1 LVEFTGIPEVLII
14 GLTILFVFS
23 QAGYFV
29 SNLLADLMIYRS
41 RPNIVD
47 TVEDLDDLPSIHV
60 LMPIYKERRPIVSET
75 LERLF
80 GADYP
85 SALINV
91 YLVYEKDDDQTQ
103 SYLSDLVDVVAT
115 GDRTIELVEVD
126 RPSVALQAG
135 AVSWELSGD
144 LVPQTK
150 AAALKYAFRALS
162 FTPDDVITVFDADT
176 LVPSDTFSLAVSG
189 LEEYDV
195 VQVKQ
200 TVRNLGDG
208 FLPRLEAMG
217 MAAWSHA
224 IYSKT
229 SEGPYQLLGK
239 GYFMYADDL
248 YRLDDWDINAVTE
261 DLTLGIDA
269 YTAGYTLGIIDRY
282 AQEICPSNFDDW
294 VRQKRRWVAGP
305 YPYLTYDEFTRGEL
319 LRFWTFSAW
328 NQFVSVLNVV
338 GVPAGLLYLAFVIL
352 RFPLYFSIPLA
363 IITTFNLINWT
374 YYTLKSYSASRDGVE
389 PANRRQAI
397 YYYLSSNPLTQLLYS
412 TLWVVPIVL
421 AVWDFASRGGRNEFQ
436 VTPK

>member
-1 LVEFTGIPEVLII
+1 MVEFTSISAVLLI
-14 GLTILFVFS
+14 GLTVLFVFS

-29 SNLLADLMIYRS
+29 TNLLADLMIYRS

-47 TVEDLDDLPSIHV
+47 TVEDLEDLPPIHV
-60 LMPIYKERRPIVSET
+60 LMPIYKERRPIVEET

-80 GADYP
+80 EADYP
-85 SALINV
+85 SDLLHV
-91 YLVYEKDDDQTQ
+91 YLVYEEDDDQTQ
-103 SYLSDLVDVVAT
+103 AYLDDLVETIAS
-115 GDRTIELVEVD
+115 GDRSIDLVEVD
-126 RPSVALQAG
+126 RPTVALQTG
-135 AVSWELSGD
+135 EVTWEISGD
-144 LVPQTK
+144 PVPQTK
-150 AAALKYAFRALS
+150 AAALKYAFRALT

-176 LVPSDTFSLAVSG
+176 LVPPDTFPLAISG

-195 VQVKQ
+195 VQIKQ
-200 TVRNLGDG
+200 TVRNIGDG

-269 YTAGYTLGIIDRY
+269 YTAGFTLGVIDRY

-305 YPYLTYDEFTRGEL
+305 YPYLRYFDFTWSEL
-319 LRFWTFSAW
+319 FRFWTYTIW

-338 GVPAGLLYLAFVIL
+338 GVPAGILYLILVIAG
-352 RFPLYFSIPLA
+352 FPMYFSLPLA
-363 IITTFNLINWT
+363 IMTTFNLINWT
-374 YYTLKSYSASRDGVE
+374 YYTLLSYIASADGVE
-389 PANRRQAI
+389 PASRREWFW
-397 YYYLSSNPLTQLLYS
+397 YYLSSNPVTQLVYS
-412 TLWVVPIVL
+412 TLWVVPIIL
-421 AVWDFASRGGRNEFQ
+421 AVWDYATKGGRTEFE